1 MPMRPRTD
9 TGYVRGRF
17 LRAGTPLLSA
27 VWTKGE
33 NALLGDRFGMQSG
46 IPDWPPRVPHGAL
59 SRRYQAKS
67 GFGRCCRIRSG

>member
-17 LRAGTPLLSA
+17 LRTGTPLLSA

-46 IPDWPPRVPHGAL
+46 IPDWPPHYAQPPYSPLAEAAPTRQHGVND
-59 SRRYQAKS
+59 R
-67 GFGRCCRIRSG
+67 